1 MSADAIMPCEGMQ
14 SDICQLGGER
24 VRDVTTVRGVPPA
37 LVLQADSFAV
47 RDALAIVVETLEKS
61 DLSTEELGSVELVL
75 AEALN
80 NIVEHAYRRRE
91 DGEIQLWWTLG
102 RTGLHVRIADTG
114 RQMPDGWVPLMMSR
128 DAADHAALVPEG
140 GFGWFLIAGLAHN
153 VVYRREKNV
162 NTLTFR
168 MVVGDANNRTEPA
181 DQLRNNV

>member
-1 MSADAIMPCEGMQ
+1 MPADHTAF
-14 SDICQLGGER
+14 STLDIPANPHS
-24 VRDVTTVRGVPPA
+24 VRQA
-37 LVLQADSFAV
+37 LH
-47 RDALAIVVETLEKS
+47 TLIGHLNSLRLE
-61 DLSTEELGSVELVL
+61 DEELGSVELVV

-80 NIVEHAYRRRE
+80 NIVEHAYRGRE
-91 DGEIQLWWTLG
+91 GGEIQLWWTLG

-168 MVVGDANNRTEPA
+168 MVVGDANNRAEPA
-181 DQLRNNV
+181 DHLRNRV